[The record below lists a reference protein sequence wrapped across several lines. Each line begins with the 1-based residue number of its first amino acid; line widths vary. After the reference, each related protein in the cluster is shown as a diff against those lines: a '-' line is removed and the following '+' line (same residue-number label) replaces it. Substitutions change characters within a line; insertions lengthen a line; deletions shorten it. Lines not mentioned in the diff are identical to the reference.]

1 VNPPTPIIPV
11 SRSLFLCDFHI
22 GYPDGR
28 VDLTGIFNAIRP
40 ALYPHVR
47 PRLVV
52 FAQLTG
58 GLGDV
63 PFFFDIRREGA
74 DEGIWTTE
82 VKTVRFP
89 DRTALRQVL
98 MTINNIRFPEAGV
111 YVVDLFCHNTWVC
124 DTTVWLE

>member
-1 VNPPTPIIPV
+1 VSDKIIPTP
-11 SRSLFLCDFHI
+11 RSLFLCDFHV

-52 FAQLTG
+52 FAQLSG

-63 PFFFDIRREGA
+63 PFFFEIRREHD
-74 DEGIWTTE
+74 DELIRTTATRTIHFVDRVSTVQLVMTLE
-82 VKTVRFP
+82 EVRFSEP
-89 DRTALRQVL
+89 GIHAVS
-98 MTINNIRFPEAGV
+98 
-111 YVVDLFCHNTWVC
+111 LFCHNTWVC
-124 DTTVWLE
+124 DTVASLE